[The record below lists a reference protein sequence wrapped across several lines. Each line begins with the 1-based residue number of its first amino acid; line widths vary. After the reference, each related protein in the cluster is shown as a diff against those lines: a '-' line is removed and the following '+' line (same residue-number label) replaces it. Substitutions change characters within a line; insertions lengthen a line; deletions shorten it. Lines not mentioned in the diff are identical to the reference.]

1 MTATESPPAACNSRR
16 PWFRLTPDR
25 LVIGLVAVECLLWL
39 SERFQWLPLNH
50 HKGCTVLITVAIAA
64 TVLLGMLVGFVVSLL
79 FRWRFQFS
87 ISFLLVLT
95 VAVALPCSW
104 FMAEIERAKKQ
115 KADVSEIRKSGGAA
129 FFDWQLHA
137 FDSLRTQEP
146 PLPVWL
152 RELLGED
159 FFASVV
165 EVHLEPCSIP
175 DALLSHVKALPQLR
189 DLDIEGIELTD
200 TQLEHIGELIQLRFL
215 AIRYPK
221 VSGCERKGLNALTQL
236 EGLYIFHPPITD
248 AGLQR
253 LD

>member
-1 MTATESPPAACNSRR
+1 
-16 PWFRLTPDR
+16 
-25 LVIGLVAVECLLWL
+25 
-39 SERFQWLPLNH
+39 
-50 HKGCTVLITVAIAA
+50 
-64 TVLLGMLVGFVVSLL
+64 
-79 FRWRFQFS
+79 
-87 ISFLLVLT
+87 
-95 VAVALPCSW
+95 
-104 FMAEIERAKKQ
+104 MAEIERAKKQ

-253 LD
+253 LKRFARLQILELRGTRVTGAGLEDLKSLPYLHELSLCEKPGYGRRTGTLQGIDRGRNLGPPPDQSNRCRP